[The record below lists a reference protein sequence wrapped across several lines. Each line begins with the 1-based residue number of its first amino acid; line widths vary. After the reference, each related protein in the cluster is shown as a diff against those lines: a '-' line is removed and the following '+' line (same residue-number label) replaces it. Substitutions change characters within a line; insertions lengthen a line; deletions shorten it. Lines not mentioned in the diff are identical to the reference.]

1 MKTSEDRS
9 PLIYGNKSLTV
20 LYSVMKYYC
29 KYIIRIFLVYYILL
43 KKRHL
48 QKTVKLSYWGKKTKM
63 YLLSILQ
70 YIYIFL
76 CLIKIS
82 VHLVY

>member
-43 KKRHL
+43 KKKTFTKKS
-48 QKTVKLSYWGKKTKM
+48 KTVLLGEKK
-63 YLLSILQ
+63 
-70 YIYIFL
+70 
-76 CLIKIS
+76 
-82 VHLVY
+82 